1 MIDLH
6 KEDEKLFAL
15 VGACNRLIR
24 ISVLDAVAHAVL
36 DMALEDN
43 LSYFMKCRF
52 YRIDLRQD
60 ILARH
65 VLIHHTF
72 DRLHLTDDLFQVT
85 VKIICIHTL
94 FHFASSLFQIRHRIG
109 SVTKV
114 QWSSSSASSAIRFR
128 IFCIRLSSSALCLAQ
143 S

>member
-1 MIDLH
+1 MC
-6 KEDEKLFAL
+6 KLY
-15 VGACNRLIR
+15 NRLIR

-52 YRIDLRQD
+52 YRIDLRQY

-94 FHFASSLFQIRHRIG
+94 FHFASSLFQIRHMTIVLIWFICVFMYLAVYG
-109 SVTKV
+109 EFAVSPV
-114 QWSSSSASSAIRFR
+114 Q
-128 IFCIRLSSSALCLAQ
+128 
-143 S
+143 